1 MEWEPKAN
9 PPFHWIIL
17 VGVAILAIG
26 LWISY
31 KDPPVIPDV
40 KSQSVWA
47 DPETG
52 CLYNRYVYEH
62 PRVGEVTSLSMRFDS
77 EGLPD
82 CPQEPVSP

>member
-1 MEWEPKAN
+1 MDNEPSKT
-9 PPFHWIIL
+9 PPFYWIMVVGFAMLL
-17 VGVAILAIG
+17 VGMWVSG
-26 LWISY
+26 RT
-31 KDPPVIPDV
+31 DPVIPEV

-77 EGLPD
+77 RGLPD
-82 CPQEPVSP
+82 CPQEPLP